1 MTVSIIVGDEGG
13 DCEDVGIG
21 WNVERGRVGS
31 SHCDI
36 LVSVLYQYV
45 SPLFGSRPEIQGVVV
60 VALLTVSII
69 VGDEGG
75 DCEDVGI
82 GWNVERGRVG
92 SSHCDIL
99 VSVLYQYVSPLF
111 GSRPETQ
118 GVVVVVLLL
127 SLLLADFVS
136 VVEDMGST
144 FMVVCSSNI
153 IGKCVDN

>member
-21 WNVERGRVGS
+21 WNVEIGRVGS

-36 LVSVLYQYV
+36 LVSVLYQ
-45 SPLFGSRPEIQGVVV
+45 
-60 VALLTVSII
+60 
-69 VGDEGG
+69 
-75 DCEDVGI
+75 
-82 GWNVERGRVG
+82 N
-92 SSHCDIL
+92 
-99 VSVLYQYVSPLF
+99 VSPLF